1 MQAIIPESVLS
12 VYKQLEER
20 GFEVYFVGGCVRN
33 ILLKRSIKDW
43 DLTTNATPKDL
54 TKIFKESFYDNKF
67 GTVGIPINLNGEK
80 GLPAGRQVVEITTF
94 RTEESLSPTHK
105 PDKVSWGKSI
115 EEDLSRRDFTINAIA
130 LRLVPLTQGKPSV
143 FELIDPYDGEKDLKK
158 KIVKA
163 VGDPNLRFKEDALRL
178 LRAVR
183 IATELEFKIEDKTY
197 EKVKEDASLLKHV
210 SFERIR
216 TELLRI
222 LGARNAYDGII
233 LLKEAKL
240 LEHILPE
247 LLAGIG
253 VSQARPG
260 RHHTED
266 VFTHNLLSLKH
277 CPSKDPIVKFATLIH
292 DIGKP
297 SVMKKDKEGLII
309 FHNHEVAGARIA
321 DQICQRLKFSKKEK
335 GKIVTLVRWHMF
347 SVNENLTD
355 AGVRRFIRRIGVD
368 NVKDMMD
375 LRVGDRLGGGTQTAE
390 SWRLKLFKKKI
401 EEQLKPL
408 PFSINDLVIDGND
421 IMRILK
427 IKPGPI
433 IGKILNTI
441 FEEVDEDLAK
451 NNKEFLTKRV
461 EEIYQNIFSDS

>member
-1 MQAIIPESVLS
+1 MLSVIPEAVLS
-12 VYKQLEER
+12 VYKTL
-20 GFEVYFVGGCVRN
+20 GNNNFEVFFVGGCVRN
-33 ILLKRSIKDW
+33 ILLKRNIKDW
-43 DLTTNATPKDL
+43 DLTTNATPDNL
-54 TKIFKESFYDNKF
+54 TKIFKKSFYDNKF
-67 GTVGIPINLNGEK
+67 GTVGVPINLNDEK
-80 GLPAGRQVVEITTF
+80 KIVEITTF
-94 RTEESLSPTHK
+94 RREESSSPTHK

-130 LRLVPLTQGKPSV
+130 LRLTTFDRNKPSV
-143 FELIDPYDGEKDLKK
+143 FELIDPFSGEKDLKSK
-158 KIVKA
+158 TIKA
-163 VGDPNLRFKEDALRL
+163 VGNPNLRFKEDALRL

-183 IATELEFKIEDKTY
+183 IATELEFKIEKETY
-197 EKVKEDASLLKHV
+197 EKIKEDANLLKHV
-210 SFERIR
+210 SSERIR

-222 LGARNAYDGII
+222 LGFQNAYNGIM
-233 LLKEAKL
+233 LLKDSGL
-240 LEHILPE
+240 LEHIVPE
-247 LLAGIG
+247 LLEGVG

-266 VFTHNLLSLKH
+266 VFTHNLLSLKF
-277 CPSKDPIVKFATLIH
+277 CPSKDPIVRFATLIH

-297 SVMKKDKEGLII
+297 SVLKKDEEGLVI

-321 DQICQRLKFSKKEK
+321 NEICERLKFSKKEK
-335 GKIVTLVRWHMF
+335 EKIITLIRWHMF

-355 AGVRRFIRRIGVD
+355 AGIRRFIRRIGVE

-421 IMRILK
+421 IMKILN
-427 IKPGPI
+427 IEPGPV
-433 IGKILNTI
+433 IGKILNEI
-441 FEEVDEDLAK
+441 FLEVDEDLSK
-451 NNKEFLTKRV
+451 NNKEYLTKRV
-461 EEIYQNIFSDS
+461 LEFGKQVL